1 MVEKIRVTQ
10 IRKGKKVTFLTPD
23 KGKPGKT
30 PKDEQWYEP
39 SEVESGWKKDMP
51 EGERRRLVL
60 KAHKGD
66 ELSSAR
72 SMQAK
77 ANVTTDRETK
87 QKAKADAQYFFRR
100 HKLLRPR
107 PTPVGEI
114 AERKPRPRV
123 RERGARNLQQIHARR
138 SPRAQAID
146 ESQTHQVTIDVDSP
160 KVKQWVKDPSTADIK
175 GIDTPSA
182 RRRRTPRITPPT
194 PKLRR

>member
-1 MVEKIRVTQ
+1 MAKKIRVTQ
-10 IRKGKKVTFLTPD
+10 IRKGKRITFLTPD

-30 PKDEQWYEP
+30 PKAEQWYEP

-51 EGERRRLVL
+51 EGERRQLVL

-87 QKAKADAQYFFRR
+87 RKARADAQYFFRKHR
-100 HKLLRPR
+100 IGKR
-107 PTPVGEI
+107 PTPP
-114 AERKPRPRV
+114 APRA
-123 RERGARNLQQIHARR
+123 RGLTKLQRIHAGR
-138 SPRAQAID
+138 SSQARIRD
-146 ESQTHQVTIDVDSP
+146 EQQRHQVTLEADSP
-160 KVKQWVKDPSTADIK
+160 RVKVWLKDPSAADIK